1 MSKRAAS
8 PTRLDRVRPRRRTVT
23 GRQVNDAGQSV
34 LESLMGGL
42 RHLRLSNMAT
52 ALAIQETKGDRRPF
66 VDRLADLVDGEVR
79 RRADRSLER
88 RLDAADL
95 PESTAMLADAW
106 ITPDRGFDGADVAR
120 WSKGKWV
127 ASGSNLLL
135 VGKAGCG
142 RTWLSCAIAHAAAS
156 AGYTVAHW
164 DVPDLLMAW
173 YVALASRREKHFLQE
188 LLDVGLLVLDLWGC
202 EEIDKEDARA
212 LRRLLEPRRRIRRSI
227 LLASNLEPDLWSA
240 WLGGTDLAESLTR
253 KLLAGDLV
261 RLKEC
266 TSKNAAKRK

>member
-8 PTRLDRVRPRRRTVT
+8 PARLGRIRPRRRTVT

-52 ALAIQETKGDRRPF
+52 ALTIQETKGDRRPF
-66 VDRLADLVDGEVR
+66 VDRLADLVDGEVQ

-88 RLDAADL
+88 RLAAADL
-95 PESTAMLADAW
+95 PDSTAMLVDAW
-106 ITPDRGFDGADVAR
+106 ITPDGGFDAADVAR

-127 ASGSNLLL
+127 ATGSNLLL
-135 VGKAGCG
+135 VGKSGCG
-142 RTWLSCAIAHAAAS
+142 RTWLSCAIGHAAAS
-156 AGYTVAHW
+156 AGYTVAYW

-173 YVALASRREKHFLQE
+173 YEALELRREKHFLQE

-202 EEIDKEDARA
+202 EEIDKEDARV
-212 LRRLLEPRRRIRRSI
+212 LRRLLEPRRKLPRSVLI
-227 LLASNLEPDLWSA
+227 ASNLEPDLWSA

-253 KLLAGDLV
+253 KLLVGDLV
-261 RLKEC
+261 RLKKR
-266 TSKNAAKRK
+266 TAKNATKK